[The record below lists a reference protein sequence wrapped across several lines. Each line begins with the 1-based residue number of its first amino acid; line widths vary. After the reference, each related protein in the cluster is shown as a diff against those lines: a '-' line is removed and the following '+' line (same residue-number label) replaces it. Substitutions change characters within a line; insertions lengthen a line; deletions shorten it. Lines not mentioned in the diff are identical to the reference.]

1 MAFKFKV
8 KKSPNPLQS
17 AVAGFAGGFG
27 QGFQKG
33 ANVQLQQM
41 LKDREDKKNASVK
54 EMNTFNNIIS
64 GLPQTPSNRS
74 DILTARLSITNGSA
88 TAVEA
93 VEVLSL
99 GGIDFQ
105 TEKELGQSIKTQST
119 QLDPVVATQESSAM
133 EQAGMQGSIPTPLEV
148 EQRNSEAKVRLG
160 IKNPLSP
167 PQAEKTQTEILRN
180 SQLKDIQQILID
192 NANALGISINE
203 YINDNPLDN
212 DVKLYQKLTGTTE
225 QAHLPLTTH
234 QDFKL
239 RTDFIDFN
247 ESKNDSFRELSS
259 MPNGTIIVNPN
270 TGKRLQ
276 WSNDKWLP
284 IQ

>member
-105 TEKELGQSIKTQST
+105 TEKELGQSIETQST

-148 EQRNSEAKVRLG
+148 EQRTSEARQNIGLDQPAKDSSRPTRQDANKRLRYLDTGELVFPNVKPTDNKKVKIRLKQLNSDIEQLNG
-160 IKNPLSP
+160 QLFMLSLNEDETKITP
-167 PQAEKTQTEILRN
+167 IEAAITAKQSEI
-180 SQLKDIQQILID
+180 D
-192 NANALGISINE
+192 
-203 YINDNPLDN
+203 
-212 DVKLYQKLTGTTE
+212 KLTQIIGQESDFTDDDPMKLFE
-225 QAHLPLTTH
+225 Q
-234 QDFKL
+234 
-239 RTDFIDFN
+239 
-247 ESKNDSFRELSS
+247 
-259 MPNGTIIVNPN
+259 
-270 TGKRLQ
+270 
-276 WSNDKWLP
+276 
-284 IQ
+284 

>member
-105 TEKELGQSIKTQST
+105 TEKELGQSIENQST

-148 EQRNSEAKVRLG
+148 EQRTSEARQNIGLDQPAKDSSRPTRQDANKRLRYLDTGELVFPNVKPTDNKKVKQLFMLSLNEDETKITP
-160 IKNPLSP
+160 IKAAITAKQS
-167 PQAEKTQTEILRN
+167 EI
-180 SQLKDIQQILID
+180 D
-192 NANALGISINE
+192 
-203 YINDNPLDN
+203 
-212 DVKLYQKLTGTTE
+212 KLTQIIGQESDFTDDDPMKLFE
-225 QAHLPLTTH
+225 Q
-234 QDFKL
+234 
-239 RTDFIDFN
+239 
-247 ESKNDSFRELSS
+247 
-259 MPNGTIIVNPN
+259 
-270 TGKRLQ
+270 
-276 WSNDKWLP
+276 
-284 IQ
+284 